1 MISRSSS
8 VRLSRIRSSTHH
20 RKSCRPQRLIKRDQK
35 QVQPF
40 PACHSWARWT
50 PIQNFTAC
58 AVYRS
63 KPKVWSQNHN
73 NMLHLP
79 KHAQCT
85 VRLFSGSSQ
94 CQGGKCKYLTGG
106 SKQSPFWRSWITVL
120 PCSFL
125 CKSRIVVLKISCFFG
140 FLRSFKGS
148 YFRNIVSELS
158 HYGIQWSQVTLN
170 HDHSYWDSE
179 DYHRQPQN
187 KQKQICSIPHFANAV
202 DCHRASTYE
211 ALWILDTFSQQY
223 SP

>member
-1 MISRSSS
+1 MFAEGGHCQLSNEEVTTVILLEVVTIATVMISRSSS
-8 VRLSRIRSSTHH
+8 IRLSRIRSSTHH

-35 QVQPF
+35 QVRPF

-106 SKQSPFWRSWITVL
+106 SKQSPFWRS
-120 PCSFL
+120 
-125 CKSRIVVLKISCFFG
+125 
-140 FLRSFKGS
+140 
-148 YFRNIVSELS
+148 
-158 HYGIQWSQVTLN
+158 
-170 HDHSYWDSE
+170 
-179 DYHRQPQN
+179 
-187 KQKQICSIPHFANAV
+187 
-202 DCHRASTYE
+202 
-211 ALWILDTFSQQY
+211 
-223 SP
+223 